1 MRLVSAE
8 IAVTVAYAWQQQG
21 VPGELVNRHLISSC
35 YYSKQSS
42 HSSCL
47 HHSQGAQKMARIA
60 DVKIDA
66 PPARP
71 AKEPNSARKNS
82 ELPET
87 AVPGEFIVTWS
98 KDQFLR
104 RKLNS
109 LILPCY

>member
-60 DVKIDA
+60 DV
-66 PPARP
+66 
-71 AKEPNSARKNS
+71 
-82 ELPET
+82 
-87 AVPGEFIVTWS
+87 
-98 KDQFLR
+98 
-104 RKLNS
+104 
-109 LILPCY
+109 